1 MAKKIIVTKK
11 KQSQNNKKTNK
22 NTKNNNSTKIIIKR
36 KTPTPKIIIETQT
49 NKENWLFNI
58 IKNFSKIL
66 IWSIPFFLIGG
77 GIYWT
82 LFKFFPNFYHQ
93 INAFTGDVAIKTK
106 SFYDKTTQ
114 PIRQVIENVCNKIT
128 GNEKDPLSPKA
139 KLSCYLTTTLS
150 VIGICLGIGKM
161 GNWLKKGK
169 KPPIKQGM
177 KTIIQKRATSLSGK
191 ILKIGSKVLGL
202 VSLVATTYELYQFY
216 REETKIPHPPQPL
229 TQQIKNPLTLNLPTN
244 MKDGETTITNHDEV
258 KETITPAEKTQEPT
272 NQEERETGN
281 LNNP

>member
-1 MAKKIIVTKK
+1 MAKKIIETKK
-11 KQSQNNKKTNK
+11 NQSQNNNKTNK
-22 NTKNNNSTKIIIKR
+22 NTKNNKSTKIIIKR

-49 NKENWLFNI
+49 NKENWLLKI
-58 IKNFSKIL
+58 IKNSFNIL

-77 GIYWT
+77 GIYWI
-82 LFKFFPNFYHQ
+82 LFKFFPDLYHQ

-114 PIRQVIENVCNKIT
+114 PIRQVVENVYNKIT
-128 GNEKDPLSPKA
+128 GNDKNPLSPKA

-150 VIGICLGIGKM
+150 VIGICLGIGKI

-169 KPPIKQGM
+169 KPPIKQGT
-177 KTIIQKRATSLSGK
+177 KALLQKRANSLSGK

-244 MKDGETTITNHDEV
+244 MKDEKTTITNHDEV
-258 KETITPAEKTQEPT
+258 KETITPAEKTQE
-272 NQEERETGN
+272 ESETGN